1 MKVKKT
7 SFKATASAVQFVTV
21 LVHEMDIPRTS
32 FHRKMIDYFIEND
45 LEVHPFLRIRQTKD
59 PYYIKREETEQIY
72 LDETRELQLQE
83 AAEKNN
89 CSISAV
95 LFQAMLAYSIAIAPE
110 VLGKKEMEQLFP
122 GMK

>member
-7 SFKATASAVQFVTV
+7 SFKTTASAAQFVTI
-21 LVHEMDIPRTS
+21 LIHEMDIPRTS
-32 FHRKMIDYFIEND
+32 FHRKMIDHFIENE
-45 LEVHPFLRIRQTKD
+45 LEVHPLLKIRQRKD
-59 PYYIKREETEQIY
+59 PHYIKREETEQIY
-72 LDETRELQLQE
+72 LDEAREMQLQE

-95 LFQAMLAYSIAIAPE
+95 LFQAMLSYSIAIAPD
-110 VLGKKEMEQLFP
+110 VLGKKEMARLFP